1 MRVAVSG
8 THSVGKSTLVA
19 DIHKTFAGYRHEE
32 EPYRALRDVYPIKF
46 GKQSTRYCNGIQ
58 LFFNISRVQQ
68 YASKASR
75 VVFDRSP
82 VDYIAYSLY
91 TAHHKQTDLDGAFV
105 ASLIEPVREALRFL
119 DLIVFVPVSHQHP
132 MHLEADGIRLV
143 ANAIPINK
151 NNSGSRVALTIVPA
165 ISSHAV
171 PASAGGR
178 PRRRRS
184 PARRPLRLRRRSDR
198 RPSTPGLR

>member
-8 THSVGKSTLVA
+8 THSVGKSTLAA
-19 DIHKTFAGYRHEE
+19 DIHKTFAGYGHEE

-58 LFFNISRVQQ
+58 LFFNISRMQQ

-132 MHLEADGIRLV
+132 MHLEADGIRLADKEYRWEV
-143 ANAIPINK
+143 DRHFKRIYRDGLYDLFAGKAPEVLEVQ
-151 NNSGSRVALTIVPA
+151 GSRDERIEQL
-165 ISSHAV
+165 
-171 PASAGGR
+171 R
-178 PRRRRS
+178 PWL
-184 PARRPLRLRRRSDR
+184 A
-198 RPSTPGLR
+198 